1 MDLTATWRANEEDK
15 EDEEDEEDEERKET
29 ISCMGAGQIETQ
41 NPIYLLIDNIYI
53 YIIMINYIYI
63 YIRHITAYIN
73 IC

>member
-41 NPIYLLIDNIYI
+41 N
-53 YIIMINYIYI
+53 II
-63 YIRHITAYIN
+63 R
-73 IC
+73 